1 MKFYSTV
8 MSERASKGQGG
19 NKYLRI
25 ALNVGST
32 KESRHIANLLT
43 VAVDNGGYEIFFQD
57 IEKDKTT
64 CLKTGEI
71 KGKKQKTATYKVQ
84 EGDCPFGCTE
94 HKSL

>member
-1 MKFYSTV
+1 MKLYTTIT
-8 MSERASKGQGG
+8 SERASKGQGG

-32 KESRHIANLLT
+32 KESRHIANLLM

-57 IEKDKTT
+57 TEKDKTT

-71 KGKKQKTATYKVQ
+71 KGKSQKG
-84 EGDCPFGCTE
+84 ERNFIEE
-94 HKSL
+94 HIMDADMPQD